1 MDIID
6 EKNNDYDENDGNKD
20 ASFFISRYRSEE
32 QLNNKPPVLV
42 EYLRP
47 VGILSGPGA
56 RSPQPN
62 ARPGSAQGYYDQQR
76 SRDNS
81 QESTGHV
88 TRIKVEENNEDR
100 DHTRSRRKS
109 SRGDKD
115 DSRSRER
122 SDSRKKSRSKSRDHH
137 DK

>member
-1 MDIID
+1 MKKIMILMRMMVIRMH
-6 EKNNDYDENDGNKD
+6 
-20 ASFFISRYRSEE
+20 SFSIFRYRSEE

-47 VGILSGPGA
+47 VGILTGSGA

-88 TRIKVEENNEDR
+88 TRIKVEENNDDR

-109 SRGDKD
+109 SRGGDKD